1 MDRGCDHYMARIR
14 FSFLGMVLLL
24 LLTASPSYAA
34 QHRVYSHQKDVIY
47 GRKFGTALTLD
58 VFTPEKDS
66 NGAAVIF
73 VLSAGWRSD
82 SRYVFLKAEPGKLY
96 PQVRELLDR
105 GFTVFTVVHGSQ
117 PKYTIP
123 EIIDDLNRAVRF
135 IRYNAHEF
143 KIDARR
149 IGIWGG
155 SSGGYL
161 ALMQGMAGDRGMW
174 NSKDPVDQT
183 SGRVQAVVAYFPVTD
198 FLNFGKIGVETSGGA
213 YAAALDFQEFDD
225 KSHSFVRIT
234 DESRIREIKREI
246 SPINYVSPDDPPTLL
261 IHGDGDK
268 LVPLQQSELMISKL
282 KEAKVDSRL
291 VVKHGGRHGWEPT
304 NDELKEF
311 GNWFD
316 KYLLKHD
323 KGNGD

>member
-1 MDRGCDHYMARIR
+1 MARIR
-14 FSFLGMVLLL
+14 FSFVGTFLLI
-24 LLTASPSYAA
+24 LLTACPSYATQQRA
-34 QHRVYSHQKDVIY
+34 YSHQKDVIY
-47 GRKFGTALTLD
+47 SRKFGTALTLD
-58 VFTPEKDS
+58 VFTPKKVS

-82 SRYVFLKAEPGKLY
+82 SRYVFLKAQPGKLY
-96 PQVRELLDR
+96 PQVREVSAR
-105 GFTVFTVVHGSQ
+105 GYTVFTVVHGSQ

-143 KIDARR
+143 MIDAGR
-149 IGIWGG
+149 IGIWGA

-161 ALMQGMAGDRGMW
+161 ALIQGMAGDRGMW

-198 FLNFGKIGVETSGGA
+198 FLNFGKIGTETSGGP

-225 KSHSFVRIT
+225 KSHGFVRIT
-234 DESRIREIKREI
+234 DESRIRAIKRQI
-246 SPINYVSPDDPPTLL
+246 SPTNYVTPDDPPTL
-261 IHGDGDK
+261 IFHGDADR
-268 LVPLQQSELMISKL
+268 LIPLQQSELIISKL

-291 VVKHGGRHGWEPT
+291 VVKHGGGHGWEPT

-311 GNWFD
+311 GDWFD
-316 KYLLKHD
+316 KYLLRHD
-323 KGNGD
+323 NDNSD